1 MGILVIFSGSFSS
14 GNWLGDTLATV
25 TAFLQG
31 LNIVVIRKARKRDVT
46 IPAFCAS
53 AFLATLIALPLADI
67 LTVSSNDLFH
77 LSLMGL
83 MVVPIG
89 LGLFLSGARY
99 APAAEVALLALVE
112 TVLGPMWV
120 WLFIGEVPTQ
130 SAIIGGSIV
139 ILSVVLNTW
148 YGVHNANEK
157 VKH

>member
-1 MGILVIFSGSFSS
+1 M
-14 GNWLGDTLATV
+14 
-25 TAFLQG
+25 
-31 LNIVVIRKARKRDVT
+31 
-46 IPAFCAS
+46 
-53 AFLATLIALPLADI
+53 
-67 LTVSSNDLFH
+67 SSNDLFH